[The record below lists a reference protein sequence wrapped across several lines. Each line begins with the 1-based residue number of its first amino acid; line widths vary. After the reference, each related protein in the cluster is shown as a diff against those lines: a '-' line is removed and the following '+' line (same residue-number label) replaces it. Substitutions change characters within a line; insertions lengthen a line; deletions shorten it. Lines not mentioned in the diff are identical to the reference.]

1 MPIGKVSNWGL
12 PFEKREIYLRAIPT
26 FTYIDD
32 VFLVIFKSLK
42 SLTFTSLIF
51 LLSPNFRGCQEVGEG
66 TEGGAGG
73 GMWVWSFGFFRSVL
87 ERVESTAGDRYD
99 KKPDVGQLV
108 EQSHGSNF

>member
-1 MPIGKVSNWGL
+1 M
-12 PFEKREIYLRAIPT
+12 
-26 FTYIDD
+26 
-32 VFLVIFKSLK
+32 
-42 SLTFTSLIF
+42 
-51 LLSPNFRGCQEVGEG
+51 GEG
-66 TEGGAGG
+66 TEGGARG

>member
-1 MPIGKVSNWGL
+1 M
-12 PFEKREIYLRAIPT
+12 
-26 FTYIDD
+26 
-32 VFLVIFKSLK
+32 
-42 SLTFTSLIF
+42 
-51 LLSPNFRGCQEVGEG
+51 GEG